1 MKRMDCHTG
10 NQLVFTASG
19 IDVYAGG
26 TNRNGGWHMMSKMP
40 DVALGPIGVIETSRT
55 RDVMPVG
62 WSCSGKLDI
71 GATPIVIE
79 IDWPDYSIP
88 SNLGKDWW
96 LSFIDDIKV
105 KGVKSVSTQ
114 CMGGHGRTGVQVAIL
129 RHYLTPVAERSW
141 VDAYELIQHVRSLF
155 CNHLV
160 EAQVQQQYIADVC
173 GIAIGKSSVSN
184 SRSNDMW
191 EGLYD
196 TEIDVHELLRIEE
209 EKEKQVKKPKKLRK
223 SSKRENTPKPSKVKD
238 WTLTYCADTDTYE
251 WRRWSLDLYDER
263 YALGGKGNESIMF
276 IDDELY
282 GDEYRTIQ
290 CLDTDM
296 MCHPTEMIP
305 NTDISKLMHILH
317 HEQEYR
323 EKGNSVDVKYEGKW
337 YPISFMVVE
346 NPDLPATPTSLAGE
360 ESE

>member
-10 NQLVFTASG
+10 NPLVFTASG

-26 TNRNGGWHMMSKMP
+26 VNRNGGWHRMSPMP
-40 DVALGPIGVIETSRT
+40 DVAIGPIGVIETSRT
-55 RDVMPVG
+55 RDIMPDN
-62 WSCSGKLDI
+62 WSCSSKLDT
-71 GATPIVIE
+71 GTTPIIIE
-79 IDWPDYSIP
+79 IDWPDYNIP

-96 LSFIDDIKV
+96 LAFIDDIKS
-105 KGVKSVSTQ
+105 KGIKSVSTQ

-129 RHYLTPVAERSW
+129 RYYLTPVAERKW
-141 VDAYELIQHVRSLF
+141 ADAHVLIQDVRSLF

-173 GIAIGKSSVSN
+173 DIPVGKSAISHTKA
-184 SRSNDMW
+184 NDMW
-191 EGLYD
+191 AGLYD
-196 TEIDVHELLRIEE
+196 NDTMDIEELLRIEE
-209 EKEKQVKKPKKLRK
+209 EKERQEMKDKKAKKSKKPK
-223 SSKRENTPKPSKVKD
+223 NHIPKTSKVKD
-238 WTLTYCADTDTYE
+238 WTLTYCADSDTYE
-251 WRRWSLDLYDER
+251 WHRVSLDLYS
-263 YALGGKGNESIMF
+263 NESIMF

-296 MCHPTEMIP
+296 MFHPTEMIP
-305 NTDISKLMHILH
+305 NTDVSKLMHILH

-323 EKGNSVDVKYEGKW
+323 EKSNSVDVKYKGKW
-337 YPISFMVVE
+337 YPISFMLVE
-346 NPDLPATPTSLAGE
+346 NPDLPAIPISVTGE